1 MSIFGKN
8 NVTTRAEQLTEL
20 QATISQYTAVPYL
33 FGTCKVGSNLIEHKG
48 LESKE
53 RKTVTKSGKSKT
65 TQIDYLYYAKLVL
78 ALGEKDSGISLGNV
92 WVGTD
97 KYNSLN
103 ALNSSGESGSGLT
116 FNPNGCKPY
125 DQDYDLALC
134 YGRVYLGT
142 NASVPS
148 YSFEVKGLFSSND
161 EPDANPADIIK
172 FLLEELGLGSYIDSG
187 SWNNYKSFCE
197 NAGILVSTPAD
208 YFKEQKKA
216 QEIIKD
222 LLTITNTYM
231 FWSVDK
237 FKFVPCY
244 PARMNN
250 WEPDLTVQYSLTK
263 NDFLKNSF
271 NFKRK
276 DSSQQYNV
284 VKVSFSNRA
293 NEYENE
299 SISYINKEDA
309 AKFGIRQTEV
319 NVPWVHKKETAVKLA
334 KMLNEK
340 YLNEVTRYSFKLD
353 WCFARLEPGDLVSLS
368 YPELGI
374 NEVVRVSEVQE
385 DSQGILDVT
394 AISTPIAA
402 YGESRYSVRNQ
413 YEYIDYNV
421 APGMVDAP
429 LIFTPPSEL
438 VSSNTGVEIW
448 MALRGSNNYWGGCRV
463 YVSNNDENFSEVG
476 IHGLQSLYGE
486 VLSDSGTEMS
496 LILGNA
502 EQMEL
507 LPEQKIWVNGE
518 VLAYE
523 KAAATDKNTYTISG
537 LARGLN
543 GTLEVTHSSG
553 EKFAV
558 LDGGLYVLQPTKA
571 DIGKTLYF
579 KFPSFNVYKSMAED
593 INELD
598 SYSYTAA
605 LYNIPSV
612 TGVVAVAS
620 GFSITTGINSYQ
632 INVRWTK
639 PLWQDYDSGMV
650 YYKKSGGQW
659 TYADSGETNGTIP
672 QVEAG
677 ATYTVAVCTKDIHGN
692 YQMPDG
698 AAQTNCTVQ
707 VSAETPNTPTGFA
720 ISYGEDIT
728 VSWNIVTNA
737 IIRSYEVRSSS
748 SATSTTNILASVT
761 SNSTKINL
769 SSRSG
774 KLYLF
779 AVSVYGKRSAA
790 AVLNYSKA
798 APAKPSL
805 PIVKELVRGLSISM
819 QAIPTDSIGIKL
831 YINDDI
837 VKITNEHY
845 SYNGEAGVYDIKY
858 RFYDVFGD
866 GALSDEQRATIP
878 VYIDSSLLEA
888 ESITADLL
896 SKATQDALD
905 LATSAVQTET
915 LNSALSKIDVT
926 KQLGNYYTK
935 TETDNK
941 ITAELG
947 SYDPTTKL
955 TNYYTKTETA
965 NKITTEL
972 GKYDPTTKLS
982 NYYTKTETADKIAAE
997 LGSYDPT
1004 KKLTNYYTKT
1014 ETATAITSQL
1024 SSYAKTSDV
1033 TNSLKSYSTI
1043 TQLNNAIGL
1052 CVATKDYTGNTIMSK
1067 INLGDGTVT
1076 IAGKYIHITG
1086 DTVFDNN
1093 VIVGNALQ
1101 SKSITT
1107 DKLDVTSLSAISAT
1121 IGTLRTKTSG
1131 SRVEIKDNLIQVYD
1145 SSNKL
1150 RVRLGVW

>member
-1 MSIFGKN
+1 MSIFGKAKT
-8 NVTTRAEQLTEL
+8 TTRAEQLTEL

-33 FGTCKVGSNLIEHKG
+33 FGTCKVGSNLIEHKE
-48 LESKE
+48 LETKE

-65 TQIDYLYYAKLVL
+65 TQIDYLYYAKMVL
-78 ALGEKDSGISLGNV
+78 ALGEKDSGITLGTV

-97 KYNSLN
+97 KYTSLT
-103 ALNSSGESGSGLT
+103 ALNSSGEAGNGLT
-116 FNPNGCKPY
+116 FNPSGCKPY
-125 DQDYDLALC
+125 DQDYDLAIC

-148 YSFEVKGLFSSND
+148 YSFEVKGKFATD
-161 EPDANPADIIK
+161 EEPDANPADIIK
-172 FLLEELGLGSYIDSG
+172 FMLEELGLGSYIDTV
-187 SWNNYKSFCE
+187 SWNDYKFFCA
-197 NAGILVSTPAD
+197 NSGILISTPAD
-208 YFKEQKKA
+208 YFNEQKKA
-216 QEIIKD
+216 HELIKE

-231 FWSVDK
+231 FWSVDR

-244 PARMNN
+244 PAKLNSWQPN
-250 WEPDLTVQYSLTK
+250 LTVQYNLSK
-263 NDFLKNSF
+263 NDFLKSSF
-271 NFKRK
+271 SFKRK

-284 VKVSFSNRA
+284 VKVSFCNRA
-293 NEYENE
+293 ADYEKE
-299 SISYINKEDA
+299 SISYINTEDV
-309 AKFGIRQTEV
+309 AKYGVKQTELD
-319 NVPWVHKKETAVKLA
+319 VPWIHKKEAAVKLA
-334 KMLNEK
+334 KMMNEK
-340 YLNEVTRYSFKLD
+340 YLNEVTQYSFKLD
-353 WCFARLEPGDLVSLS
+353 WCFARLEPGDLIKIT
-368 YPELGI
+368 YAELGI

-385 DSQGILDVT
+385 DARGIISVT
-394 AISTPIAA
+394 AVSTPIES
-402 YGESRYSVRNQ
+402 YGEARYEVRNQ

-421 APGMVDAP
+421 APGSVDTP

-448 MALRGSNNYWGGCRV
+448 MALRGTNNYWGGCNV
-463 YVSNNDENFSEVG
+463 YVSTNDENYAEVSS
-476 IHGLQSLYGE
+476 HSLQSLYGE
-486 VLSDSGTEMS
+486 VVSDSTTTMS
-496 LILGNA
+496 IRLGNA
-502 EQMEL
+502 EQVEL
-507 LPEQKIWVNGE
+507 IPEQKVWVNGE
-518 VLAYE
+518 VLYYAN
-523 KAAATDKNTYTISG
+523 ATLTAKNTYTLSG
-537 LARGLN
+537 LQRGLH
-543 GTLEVTHSSG
+543 GTVQSKHAAR
-553 EKFAV
+553 EKIAV

-579 KFPSFNVYKSMAED
+579 KFPSFNVYKSRTED
-593 INELD
+593 INEIE
-598 SYSYTAA
+598 SCSYTAA
-605 LYNIPSV
+605 MYNIPSV
-612 TGVVAVAS
+612 TGVTAIAS
-620 GFSITTGINSYQ
+620 GFSITTGINNYQ
-632 INVRWTK
+632 INVSWTK
-639 PLWQDYDSGMV
+639 PSWQDYDGGMV

-659 TYADSGETNGTIP
+659 IYADTGEVNGTIP

-677 ATYTVAVCTKDIHGN
+677 ATYTVAVCTKDVHGN
-692 YQMPDG
+692 YQLPDN
-698 AAQTNCTVQ
+698 AAQTTCTVQ

-737 IIRSYEVRSSS
+737 IISRYEVRSSS
-748 SATSTTNILASVT
+748 STTSTTNILASVT

-779 AVSVYGKRSAA
+779 AVSVYGKRSVA
-790 AVLNYSKA
+790 AVLNYSKT

-819 QAIPTDSIGIKL
+819 QAVPSGSIGIKL

-837 VKITNEHY
+837 VKVSNEHY

-878 VYIDSSLLEA
+878 VYIDSSLIEA

-915 LNSALSKIDVT
+915 LNDALAKIDVT
-926 KQLGNYYTK
+926 AQLGNYYTK
-935 TETDNK
+935 IETNNK

-1067 INLGDGTVT
+1067 INLGDGTVS
-1076 IAGKYIHITG
+1076 IAGKYVHITG
-1086 DTVFDNN
+1086 DTVFDDN
-1093 VIVGNALQ
+1093 VIVGKALQ

-1107 DKLDVTSLSAISAT
+1107 DKLSVTSLSAITAT
-1121 IGTLRTKTSG
+1121 IGTLRTKSSG

-1145 SSNKL
+1145 ASNKL